1 MRDKIVFVIT
11 TWFFSRSVV
20 ILGMQ
25 FIAPMLHISPLVGHP
40 LPLDYVSGFVA
51 RSGWEL
57 FTHWDGAWYRKVAV
71 FGYDYADDG
80 QKHSIAFF
88 PLFPLIC
95 RGFMSFGLPFDVAG
109 PLTNNLSFLGALFLL
124 YNWAEERYGVQ
135 VARWATSVLAWCPFS
150 LFGTVAYTEGLFLFC
165 TVGTLRSFDNC
176 QYFRAAVWGALA
188 TATRSIGV
196 VLIPAFLIVALE
208 GTKTTYRLCY
218 YLCCKWRVIVVYR
231 LLYYSVC
238 RSSSIRSRTGRVAP
252 IQLERLDRYNCSRFR
267 FW

>member
-188 TATRSIGV
+188 TADSLDRSSPHTRFSYCSIGGNKDHLSLMLLPLLQV
-196 VLIPAFLIVALE
+196 EGYCCLSFTVLFSL
-208 GTKTTYRLCY
+208 
-218 YLCCKWRVIVVYR
+218 
-231 LLYYSVC
+231 
-238 RSSSIRSRTGRVAP
+238 P
-252 IQLERLDRYNCSRFR
+252 IL
-267 FW
+267 